1 MPVSFLII
9 GKIPIPRNRRK
20 REAFVL
26 PPYLVNRLKYYYIY
40 VLTKEPT
47 IFTYKSSSFD
57 LREAFIRYNC
67 AGKSSLETSKY
78 SLNKLNKRKDQNNA
92 YKVLRSPN
100 RSVGDFPWGNSRL
113 GQIRVTEH
121 DRSASESI
129 STDLSRRK
137 IKLLQS
143 ETVIGSIMSEPWS
156 ERDPSRPNQVTGS

>member
-26 PPYLVNRLKYYYIY
+26 PPYLLNRLKYYYIY

-78 SLNKLNKRKDQNNA
+78 SLNKLNKRKDQNA